1 MKKRREGEK
10 RGKEVEGFSHS
21 NDKVTQRVVV
31 ISAKVRKGERKIK
44 REKTEVVIKVV
55 LLVRG

>member
-1 MKKRREGEK
+1 M
-10 RGKEVEGFSHS
+10 EGFSHS